1 MEVLSSLI
9 LFAVAGFRILPSFN
23 RILSSA
29 QDIRY
34 AHYVSKFIFDS
45 FKEEDLENSKKEK
58 INNIIF
64 KNSIKFEDVFFKYQ
78 EINKFAISNI
88 NMTINKGDSI
98 GVIGYTGS
106 GKSTFI
112 QLLVGL
118 LNVDKGNIKIDD
130 KIVSSSSYNINNLSY
145 VPQNIIL
152 LDDSIKNNIAF
163 GIDEKEIDITRIN
176 ECIKSAGL
184 ENFIQTLG
192 EDINTNVGEKGVKL
206 SGGQLQRIG
215 IARALYKKPEIIIF
229 DESTNALDEK
239 TEKSVL
245 NYIYDLNLN
254 FSNHFI
260 KLLLSLVIEYH
271 LYKSAKKLSNLKMVK
286 LLK

>member
-1 MEVLSSLI
+1 MLNHVKDEL
-9 LFAVAGFRILPSFN
+9 R
-23 RILSSA
+23 
-29 QDIRY
+29 
-34 AHYVSKFIFDS
+34 FIF
-45 FKEEDLENSKKEK
+45 
-58 INNIIF
+58 I
-64 KNSIKFEDVFFKYQ
+64 
-78 EINKFAISNI
+78 
-88 NMTINKGDSI
+88 T
-98 GVIGYTGS
+98 S
-106 GKSTFI
+106 GAKT
-112 QLLVGL
+112 
-118 LNVDKGNIKIDD
+118 
-130 KIVSSSSYNINNLSY
+130 Y
-145 VPQNIIL
+145 L

-245 NYIYDLNLN
+245 NHIYDLNLN
-254 FSNHFI
+254 KTVIIISHRISSLQKCKKII
-260 KLLLSLVIEYH
+260 KFEDGKIIEI
-271 LYKSAKKLSNLKMVK
+271 KENK
-286 LLK
+286 